1 MRFAITGSTGFIATG
16 LREALVK
23 GGHEVTRV
31 VRSFS
36 GVPPGEK
43 VVVWHPE
50 RGTIER
56 ANLEGHDVVVHFAGE
71 NIAGLWTDSKKRKI
85 RESRVQG
92 TTLIARTIASLEQP
106 PRALFSASGF
116 NYYGDQ
122 PPSKVV
128 DEESPRGQGFLA
140 EVADAWEQA
149 TKPASDAG
157 IRVVHMRFGNVL
169 HPSGGI
175 LRTFLPLYRLGL
187 GAKFGS
193 GDQMWPWIAREDVVG
208 AILHLLE
215 REHIAGPVNFV
226 APDAVSN
233 AELSAAI
240 AAAVGRPSFLTVPS
254 FAAKLAPGGMAE
266 DILLGGAR
274 VVPKRLL
281 ESGYAFRCPELRPAL
296 RAMLRKGKA

>member
-1 MRFAITGSTGFIATG
+1 MKFAITGSTGFVGTG
-16 LREALVK
+16 IRQALLSA
-23 GGHEVTRV
+23 GHDVTRI

-43 VVVWHPE
+43 VVVWHPD
-50 RGTIER
+50 RGTIEQ
-56 ANLEGHDVVVHFAGE
+56 ANLEGHDVVIHLAGE
-71 NIAGLWTDSKKRKI
+71 SIAGVWTEGKKRKI
-85 RESRVQG
+85 RASRVQG
-92 TTLIARTIASLEQP
+92 TTLIARTIAALEQP
-106 PRALFSASGF
+106 PRVLFSASGF

-128 DEESPRGQGFLA
+128 TEADPRGSGFLA

-149 TKPASDAG
+149 TQPAAEAG
-157 IRVVHMRFGNVL
+157 IRVVNMRFGNVL

-193 GDQMWPWIAREDVVG
+193 GEQVWPWIAREDVSG

-215 REHIAGPVNFV
+215 RDHIAGPVNFV
-226 APDAVSN
+226 APDAVTN
-233 AELSAAI
+233 GELSAAI

-254 FAAKLAPGGMAE
+254 FAAKLAPGGMAQ

-274 VVPKRLL
+274 VVPKRLV
-281 ESGYAFRCPELRPAL
+281 EAGYEFRCPELRPAL
-296 RAMLRKGKA
+296 RALLRRR